1 MRLFPM
7 SRVGLAMAGISMGAI
22 AAGCGA
28 SSPSSSSSSSVSSA
42 LSSSP
47 RIWLTGAVLAG
58 LQQRAASGDAAWK
71 SLSARCDADATG
83 TVNPPTGAAYP
94 NTPDIGQGYE
104 GDGYV
109 PEILALGLCYQTAA
123 GVDAT
128 SATRWAQA
136 GARVL
141 AAMATPP
148 GSGGQPPS
156 TDDGYGIRNYGVGMA
171 VGYDWLRPALDAT
184 TKASVQAALDSW
196 ISWYD
201 ASGFINTEP
210 IGNYFAGYLF
220 AKGAGAIAL
229 EGDDAN
235 ATTWWTDVTTHLWG
249 QLAAPAY
256 GQELGGGGWPE
267 GWEYG
272 PLAVRNVV
280 GFLWAANTGKGMTW
294 WNDVPAAHAEAQYIG
309 QFAWPSRNHTDD
321 RGTVHSGAGLSP
333 SASTAAMMA
342 TVMQQQG
349 DTFASSARGVANDI
363 LAVTKENIDLWQQ
376 FLFWDT
382 GAAATAS
389 SSLPTSYVA
398 SGPGQ
403 VAMRSSWASDATW
416 ASFSSGPYTDAPD
429 SGEQL
434 FDQGGLAIATGD
446 QPVLVNA
453 TGWLPQAAGTAGET
467 FVYDDSWGSETRL
480 LNNTFH
486 VAGTKQGAV
495 APPQSTTHVE
505 RFEDGGSYVRARGA
519 AIEQMYTPGG
529 TVTQFVRDVAYVRPG
544 TFVVY
549 DRTTSA
555 TAGTDQ
561 WMSWHVPGTPT
572 QSTSSNGAPRFDVP
586 TGGTIRALLPAGA
599 TTATTNVMNVV
610 TRVEVHSSAATQDWL
625 TTVTTGG
632 APDVERLSVADGN
645 VTSGGVVGAHVIGSP
660 TESVVLFPSDHAA
673 TGQSSGADY
682 VVAQVGSADHLL
694 FDVAPGGYTVTAT
707 PNGAGK
713 LAIHVASGGSQTT
726 TANGTLAFTVSA
738 AGAVAAV
745 SPSSASSAP
754 APVAAPPAAG
764 NDSGADAGATV
775 ATTGTPSVGDDSGAD
790 PVATGTP
797 SVVDDSGTE
806 TTSAPPANDSGIAA
820 EPTATPDSGLMLIFR
835 RKHFR
840 HKLEQ

>member
-94 NTPDIGQGYE
+94 NPPDIGQGYE

-201 ASGFINTEP
+201 TSGFINTEP

-235 ATTWWTDVTTHLWG
+235 ATTWWSDVTTHLWG

-256 GQELGGGGWPE
+256 SPELAGGGWPE

-272 PLAVRNVV
+272 PLAVRNVC

-294 WNDVPAAHAEAQYIG
+294 WNDVPAAHAEAEYIG
-309 QFAWPSRNHTDD
+309 QFAWPAPNHTDD
-321 RGTVHSGAGLSP
+321 RGTIHSQAVLSP

-349 DTFASSARGVANDI
+349 DALASTARGVANDI
-363 LAVTKENIDLWQQ
+363 VAVTSETIDLWQK
-376 FLFWDT
+376 FLFWDP
-382 GAAATAS
+382 GAATTAS
-389 SSLPTSYVA
+389 SSLPTSYLA
-398 SGPGQ
+398 SGPGH
-403 VAMRSSWASDATW
+403 VAMRSSWATDATW

-453 TGWLPQAAGTAGET
+453 TGWLPQAAGENGES

-486 VAGTKQGAV
+486 VAGTIQGAI

-519 AIEQMYTPGG
+519 AIEQMYTPSG

-544 TFVVY
+544 TFIVY

-572 QSTSSNGAPRFDVP
+572 QSTSSDGTPRFDVP

-599 TTATTNVMNVV
+599 STATTNVLNVV

-625 TTVTTGG
+625 TAVTTGG
-632 APDVERLSVADGN
+632 APNVERLSAADGN
-645 VTSGGVVGAHVIGSP
+645 VTSGAVVGAHVVGSP

-673 TGQSSGADY
+673 TGQTTGADY
-682 VVAQVGSADHLL
+682 VVAQAASAEHLL

-707 PNGAGK
+707 LNAAAK
-713 LAIHVASGGSQTT
+713 LAIHVASGGSQTP

-738 AGAVAAV
+738 TGAVAAV
-745 SPSSASSAP
+745 SQPSATPTPVGNDAGTNSAAPPSLGNDAGTNSAAPPSVGLSAGDGSTPSSAS
-754 APVAAPPAAG
+754 
-764 NDSGADAGATV
+764 
-775 ATTGTPSVGDDSGAD
+775 
-790 PVATGTP
+790 
-797 SVVDDSGTE
+797 
-806 TTSAPPANDSGIAA
+806 A
-820 EPTATPDSGLMLIFR
+820 ESPTAPKGTGGGCNLSTEAASSSADCFGLLGG
-835 RKHFR
+835 
-840 HKLEQ
+840 LAA